1 MKKLL
6 PFVLL
11 ILLLSAC
18 NESVSITNEEIP
30 DSSSL
35 TETNFEPMP
44 NSIPDDFGFSLQF
57 GITKKNEI
65 NTFNGTFTKDLIT
78 AGTVTTD
85 LTLTEEEMVSIYE
98 MMKDVKF
105 AGTKHL
111 IPTVIDCAIEPYGE
125 DEWEVLVNGEIIRHS
140 VSEAYCKPTD
150 DAKQLI
156 ELRDYIFDLIQ
167 SKNSYKELPDAEGG
181 YE

>member
-105 AGTKHL
+105 AGPSISYQQLSIVQSNHMAKTSGKFL
-111 IPTVIDCAIEPYGE
+111 SMGKSSGI
-125 DEWEVLVNGEIIRHS
+125 LFQ
-140 VSEAYCKPTD
+140 KPIASLLTT
-150 DAKQLI
+150 Q
-156 ELRDYIFDLIQ
+156 
-167 SKNSYKELPDAEGG
+167 NS
-181 YE
+181 